1 MTREPAGSTSDQ
13 RNDRPLIFL
22 LAAITAIAPLVM
34 QIYLPALPG
43 IGRDLDASSRA
54 VQLTFSA
61 FVFTVGPAQLIYGP
75 IADRFGRR
83 ATAIASMLICLV
95 GTLACALAPSV
106 GALVVARIVQAF
118 GSAGGMVVTRAVLSD
133 RYGAHGMAARLS
145 SVIVV
150 IVVVPMVAPLIGGY
164 LTSWY
169 GWRSVFG
176 ASALFIVVVMAVAFL
191 RLPETRQH
199 VADPEPFV
207 AGTLSL
213 LKKPLFLVYTMQS
226 ALSLSVFYTFIS
238 VVPYVMENTLG
249 EPPTSYGKFFVM
261 LSAGYMGGTFVSSR
275 IASEVG
281 MLTMI
286 RIGTALSLIGA
297 VAMYLSVNT
306 GELSPWRLFL
316 PMVAL
321 AFANGVSSPSMQ
333 SAAVLQSRNY
343 AGTASGIVGCAQQLV
358 AGIATQVVAL
368 WGLASPTPMTVF
380 IVAASAAI
388 LAATL
393 TLPALI
399 RRATAPL
406 PEPR

>member
-1 MTREPAGSTSDQ
+1 MTREVAGAKPD
-13 RNDRPLIFL
+13 NGKDRPLTFL

-61 FVFTVGPAQLIYGP
+61 FVFTVGPAQLVYGP
-75 IADRFGRR
+75 LADRFGRR
-83 ATAIASMLICLV
+83 ATAVASMIICLV

-106 GALVVARIVQAF
+106 GALVIARIVQAF

-133 RYGAHGMAARLS
+133 RYGAEGMAARLS

-150 IVVVPMVAPLIGGY
+150 IVVVPMVAPLFGGY
-164 LTSWY
+164 LTSWF

-176 ASALFIVVVMAVAFL
+176 ASAVFIAVVMAVAL
-191 RLPETRQH
+191 AKLPETRKQVH
-199 VADPEPFV
+199 DPEPFV

-213 LKKPLFLVYTMQS
+213 LRKPLFIVYTIQS

-249 EPPTSYGKFFVM
+249 EPPTTYGKFFVM
-261 LSAGYMGGTFVSSR
+261 LSAGYMGGTFISSR
-275 IASEVG
+275 LASEVG
-281 MLTMI
+281 MLNMI
-286 RIGTALSLIGA
+286 RIGTGLGLVGAL
-297 VAMYLSVNT
+297 AMYLSVST

-321 AFANGVSSPSMQ
+321 AFSNGVSSPSMQ

-343 AGTASGIVGCAQQLV
+343 AGTASGIVGCAQQLI

-368 WGLASPTPMTVF
+368 WGLSSPTPMTVF
-380 IVAASAAI
+380 IVAATAAM

-393 TLPALI
+393 TLPALM
-399 RRATAPL
+399 RRASMPPPAPG
-406 PEPR
+406 